1 MIAAPTLSAAEK
13 CPKQVKLLGATVAGL
28 GTVVAVTAHLHCGFA
43 IVRDG
48 SNAEQRLYFR
58 DIKTLDGLTLA
69 PSVPEYI
76 THTDRVGYGTWLE
89 LHEVVGQA
97 KLSSAPVPLIEV
109 AA

>member
-1 MIAAPTLSAAEK
+1 MIAGTNNETLTA
-13 CPKQVKLLGATVAGL
+13 PKQTRLLGATVRDL
-28 GTVVAVTAHLHCGFA
+28 GTVVAVTAHLHFGFA
-43 IVRDG
+43 IVRDAVG
-48 SNAEQRLYFR
+48 AEHRLYFR

-89 LHEVVGQA
+89 LHEVVGQTTC
-97 KLSSAPVPLIEV
+97 STAPAPMFEV

>member
-13 CPKQVKLLGATVAGL
+13 HPRQVKLLGATVAGL
-28 GTVVAVTAHLHCGFA
+28 GTVVAVTTHLHCGFA
-43 IVRDG
+43 IVRDA
-48 SNAEQRLYFR
+48 SNAEHRLYFR

-76 THTDRVGYGTWLE
+76 THADRVGYGTWLE
-89 LHEVVGQA
+89 LHEVVGQTTCRG
-97 KLSSAPVPLIEV
+97 APAPLIEV